1 MTAVNYTVRIDD
13 DVRAQAQDLF
23 ESMGLT
29 LPAAINVFLRR
40 CIADGG
46 FPFELRKIDA
56 AELGVGRVSKEGKE
70 LPDSITWPRNED
82 GTLFDPDKI
91 GSKLFAEVE
100 ERTMVQAHRLCY
112 DGGMWFILD
121 DDEGRPVASTVPT
134 PAGPMFC
141 GVKFVA
147 KDAYLKPFACYD
159 EGCEDDEL

>member
-13 DVRAQAQDLF
+13 DVRAQAQELF

-29 LPAAINVFLRR
+29 LSAAINVFLRR

-46 FPFELRKIDA
+46 FPFELRKIDGV
-56 AELGVGRVSKEGKE
+56 ELGAVEASEGGKE

-91 GSKLFAEVE
+91 GSKLFADVE
-100 ERTMVQAHRLCY
+100 EGAMVRAHRLCY

-121 DDEGRPVASTVPT
+121 DDEGRPLASTVPT

-141 GVKFVA
+141 GVRFVA
-147 KDAYLKPFACYD
+147 RGTGLKPFACYD
-159 EGCEDDEL
+159 EGCEDVEL